1 MKDNL
6 ILQIKGAIKTNFSKL
21 SAYTIADNCSDL
33 SDVEYGINEIMDY
46 IRNNPKPIKSAYI
59 RLYKLEQKRDKL
71 S

>member
-1 MKDNL
+1 MS
-6 ILQIKGAIKTNFSKL
+6 IFIGGYATSFSKL

-33 SDVEYGINEIMDY
+33 NDVEYGINEVMEY
-46 IRNNPKPIKSAYI
+46 IRNNPKPVKSAYI